1 MQDWRGGFWEG
12 HRRGTRDENEKMW
25 KKNQKN
31 LTHIPH
37 SIALLAFL
45 RALLPLLPLS
55 PSCYDHVA
63 SVSGCGQPVSSM
75 PAGFA
80 DLSMTTQREESPS
93 QNSKLDHSRINP
105 LLCLLL
111 LLFLLRNIWVVVC
124 PLDNIWRNWQWKSWR
139 RPGLPRLWSIALN
152 VSVCNFFSFFLLL
165 RPREKYF
172 NDVQHFQLND
182 SQRWDWYCW
191 WLPDKVK
198 TLTSQRKKKKGQ
210 GVKQRISWI
219 QHWP

>member
-1 MQDWRGGFWEG
+1 
-12 HRRGTRDENEKMW
+12 
-25 KKNQKN
+25 
-31 LTHIPH
+31 
-37 SIALLAFL
+37 
-45 RALLPLLPLS
+45 
-55 PSCYDHVA
+55 
-63 SVSGCGQPVSSM
+63 
-75 PAGFA
+75 
-80 DLSMTTQREESPS
+80 MTTQREESPS

-152 VSVCNFFSFFLLL
+152 VSVCNVFSFFLLL

-198 TLTSQRKKKKGQ
+198 TLTSQRKKKKDRGWSKEFLEYSTGHNWVAFFWFHCAQ
-210 GVKQRISWI
+210 SNMGLRIDVVILHINYIPMPYVSVLLYREALYM
-219 QHWP
+219 